1 MRRACVIGWP
11 VEHSRSPLIHG
22 YWLEQYGIDGAYEKQ
37 AVRPEALARFLGSLG
52 AQGYAGANVTLPH
65 KEAALKLAAVADEAA
80 RRSAPPIRCGSISP
94 GGSAPA
100 IPTPMALSPISTKR
114 RLAGTMDAGR

>member
-37 AVRPEALARFLGSLG
+37 AVRPEDAR
-52 AQGYAGANVTLPH
+52 
-65 KEAALKLAAVADEAA
+65 AASSA
-80 RRSAPPIRCGSISP
+80 RSARKAMP
-94 GGSAPA
+94 AP
-100 IPTPMALSPISTKR
+100 M
-114 RLAGTMDAGR
+114 